1 MSRRTDRLS
10 AQLKRELSAMIRT
23 RVRDPRV
30 GLVTVTH
37 VRVTNDL
44 SHARVFVRL
53 PGSEA
58 ERGAA
63 LEGLR
68 AAAPFLRREIG
79 LEMKVRR
86 VPELDFQ
93 EDESLDHA
101 IRIEEL
107 LTEVRPEGGWVE
119 TEEGGEG
126 EGHEEEGDDSVP
138 AGGEGES

>member
-10 AQLKRELSAMIRT
+10 AQLKRELSAMIRA

-37 VRVTNDL
+37 VRVTKDL

-53 PGSEA
+53 PGSDE
-58 ERGAA
+58 ERSAA
-63 LEGLR
+63 LDGLR

-79 LEMKVRR
+79 VEMKVRR

-119 TEEGGEG
+119 EEEEEVDTSGDEDGEG
-126 EGHEEEGDDSVP
+126 ER
-138 AGGEGES
+138 